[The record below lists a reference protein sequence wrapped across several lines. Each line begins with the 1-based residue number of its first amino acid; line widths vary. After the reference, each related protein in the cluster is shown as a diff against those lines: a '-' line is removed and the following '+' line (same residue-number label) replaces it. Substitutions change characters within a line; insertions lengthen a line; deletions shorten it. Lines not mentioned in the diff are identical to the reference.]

1 MSRIPWWARRKKPG
15 PRPGSPS
22 AMRCGQVNRQRY
34 DRNFWVDLG
43 QLGGTVNKMV
53 HGSEG
58 LVRAGRKGGLAT
70 LAAYG
75 PEHFA
80 ELGRRSA
87 QIRAAKRRHLQQQQQ
102 RW

>member
-22 AMRCGQVNRQRY
+22 ALRCGQVNRQRY
-34 DRNFWVDLG
+34 DRTFWVDLG

-58 LVRAGRKGGLAT
+58 LARAGHQGGMTT

-75 PEHFA
+75 REHFV
-80 ELGRRSA
+80 EMGRRSA
-87 QIRAAKRRHLQQQQQ
+87 AVRAARKRYLQQ
-102 RW
+102 R

>member
-15 PRPGSPS
+15 PKPGSPS
-22 AMRCGQVNRQRY
+22 ALRCGAVNRQRY
-34 DRNFWVDLG
+34 ERSHWVRLG
-43 QLGGTVNKMV
+43 QLGGTVNAMI
-53 HGSEG
+53 HGPEG
-58 LVRAGRKGGLAT
+58 LARAGRKGGLAT

-80 ELGRRSA
+80 ALGRRSA
-87 QIRAAKRRHLQQQQQ
+87 QIRAAKRRHLLQQQ